1 MQTITTSADRNFERE
16 IQVITTTSNSIGQV
30 VFTMSGASNSVTVP
44 DIAAVSDADM
54 KGFVESLSNVN
65 EVAVQI
71 AAAVEGVIEPFV
83 IQARDVFMNT
93 LEGPLRSF
101 ERFAV
106 TLEHSNGN
114 FMEAS
119 LVSKSNPNTDG
130 LYDVDY
136 FPKLTGTYTMSLKH
150 RQQGGLLATF
160 YRNADLSSPVL
171 GHGEHC
177 LNGQQT
183 QDPVHGT
190 WECDSTMLSKT
201 ISSDWGVDSA
211 LPSFPADEFSVRWN
225 GLLEAP
231 VSETFTFFVEAD
243 DGVRLYLNGVLV
255 IDEWYSPTSEVSG
268 DIDLEFGLL
277 YSIIL
282 EYRDI
287 NGPANIKLSWSS
299 PSVPKSIIPSSNF
312 YYERHL
318 DGSPMTVEVTPG
330 EVDSNTSYIE
340 GPGLINALDIF
351 TFNIFAQDSHGNSQ
365 YNNGSD
371 DWIVSVEGSGGWA
384 EVGRINS
391 VVIDTPTYY
400 YPSEICSD
408 CVTDLNGDIIT
419 LNLGTICTGEAS
431 TFELKEICDHETQ
444 GQLIEDVHFNVD
456 TGAESCNFVLSSINF
471 TTSNELV
478 VESGHSCSDFSGSS
492 YPLKLIVKRDWEYLG
507 IGSVSHGSPEVVA
520 NSGSLHNVRS
530 GLLRGHEIIL
540 GEEVFTVNVDET
552 TTFDSTHIP
561 LSSPFLGSTA
571 DVYLYK
577 GGVDTGIH
585 QVSFVPRVKGTYK
598 VTVKRPARQEVQS
611 IVTTVSPTSALDGS
625 SSLTFIHSNAEG
637 EEISETTDPIAYD
650 APADGDVTSIA
661 TKLEQML

>member
-1 MQTITTSADRNFERE
+1 
-16 IQVITTTSNSIGQV
+16 
-30 VFTMSGASNSVTVP
+30 
-44 DIAAVSDADM
+44 M

-119 LVSKSNPNTDG
+119 VVSKSNPNTDG
-130 LYDVDY
+130 LHDVDY
-136 FPKLTGTYTMSLKH
+136 FPKLAGTYTMSLKH

-201 ISSDWGVDSA
+201 ISSDWRVDSA

-287 NGPANIKLSWSS
+287 NGPANIKLS
-299 PSVPKSIIPSSNF
+299 
-312 YYERHL
+312 
-318 DGSPMTVEVTPG
+318 
-330 EVDSNTSYIE
+330 
-340 GPGLINALDIF
+340 
-351 TFNIFAQDSHGNSQ
+351 
-365 YNNGSD
+365 
-371 DWIVSVEGSGGWA
+371 
-384 EVGRINS
+384 
-391 VVIDTPTYY
+391 
-400 YPSEICSD
+400 
-408 CVTDLNGDIIT
+408 
-419 LNLGTICTGEAS
+419 
-431 TFELKEICDHETQ
+431 
-444 GQLIEDVHFNVD
+444 
-456 TGAESCNFVLSSINF
+456 
-471 TTSNELV
+471 
-478 VESGHSCSDFSGSS
+478 
-492 YPLKLIVKRDWEYLG
+492 
-507 IGSVSHGSPEVVA
+507 
-520 NSGSLHNVRS
+520 
-530 GLLRGHEIIL
+530 
-540 GEEVFTVNVDET
+540 
-552 TTFDSTHIP
+552 
-561 LSSPFLGSTA
+561 
-571 DVYLYK
+571 
-577 GGVDTGIH
+577 
-585 QVSFVPRVKGTYK
+585 
-598 VTVKRPARQEVQS
+598 
-611 IVTTVSPTSALDGS
+611 
-625 SSLTFIHSNAEG
+625 
-637 EEISETTDPIAYD
+637 
-650 APADGDVTSIA
+650 
-661 TKLEQML
+661 